1 LNFVLKEKNK
11 IYFVSDSHFGI
22 DYDKYSSEFRE
33 ELMLSW
39 LDEIKSDALELHL
52 CGDMFDFW
60 FEYKYLVPRGFTRL
74 FAKLRELSD
83 LGVKLY
89 YYLGNHDMWTFGYI
103 EETIGAKI
111 FKGVNLKEIDG
122 KIFYIGHGDGLGP
135 YDIKYNFLKK
145 IFSSKFMQF
154 MFRLVHPSISFRIA
168 TSWSS
173 SSRKKHKYP
182 KQVDFEKE
190 WLVRYART
198 VLENQKIDYFIFGH
212 RHIPFQYNLNA
223 NTLFTNLGDWLF
235 NFTYAV
241 YDGENLLLKTYE
253 KAE

>member
-1 LNFVLKEKNK
+1 
-11 IYFVSDSHFGI
+11 
-22 DYDKYSSEFRE
+22 
-33 ELMLSW
+33 
-39 LDEIKSDALELHL
+39 
-52 CGDMFDFW
+52 
-60 FEYKYLVPRGFTRL
+60 
-74 FAKLRELSD
+74 
-83 LGVKLY
+83 
-89 YYLGNHDMWTFGYI
+89 
-103 EETIGAKI
+103 
-111 FKGVNLKEIDG
+111 
-122 KIFYIGHGDGLGP
+122 
-135 YDIKYNFLKK
+135 
-145 IFSSKFMQF
+145 MQF

-168 TSWSS
+168 TNWSS